1 MNFMTQMS
9 KYIFWISLVLNGVLL
24 MFLVGVV
31 PFLLYLSVLFNILLV
46 WFVFK
51 TLRRTNNTEEDLIV
65 LMNEMEEFLEQ
76 LQSIHAMEMYYGD
89 TELQSLINNSK
100 ALINNFIDVQARYF
114 DVEVEFEPDDEAE
127 EEAKEE

>member
-1 MNFMTQMS
+1 MNFMTHMS

-100 ALINNFIDVQARYF
+100 ALINNFIDVQAKYF